1 MGTVL
6 GWPPVVWA
14 LRIALFVV
22 LVGCSYVYLLLITPF
37 FRPAN
42 IRRMVLADLP
52 RVDRLGAEVAG
63 TRGEVQFVQEP
74 RVRQANKENTTGFAS
89 ETDDVFLEEGDDGM
103 HRGAEDER

>member
-63 TRGEVQFVQEP
+63 TRGEVQFVQEH
-74 RVRQANKENTTGFAS
+74 RVRQANKENTIGLAG